1 MTNINDGIVNIMF
14 VDCNFDR
21 MIIFIYFRRID
32 SRLTSFTY
40 KSTPFN
46 I

>member
-1 MTNINDGIVNIMF
+1 MTNISNGIVNIMF
-14 VDCNFDR
+14 VDCNFNR
-21 MIIFIYFRRID
+21 IIIFIYFRPID
-32 SRLTSFTY
+32 SRFTSFTY